1 MADTEHDMR
10 EAGLFEQAQLVGEE
24 RLARD
29 LDEQLGDFLRDGPEP
44 GGEAAREDGDG
55 EVWVWGFQKAT

>member
-1 MADTEHDMR
+1 MADAEHDMR

-29 LDEQLGDFLRDGPEP
+29 LNEQLGDFIRNRPQP
-44 GGEAAREDGDG
+44 RGEATGEKGDG
-55 EVWVWGFQKAT
+55 QSGIGGVQKAT